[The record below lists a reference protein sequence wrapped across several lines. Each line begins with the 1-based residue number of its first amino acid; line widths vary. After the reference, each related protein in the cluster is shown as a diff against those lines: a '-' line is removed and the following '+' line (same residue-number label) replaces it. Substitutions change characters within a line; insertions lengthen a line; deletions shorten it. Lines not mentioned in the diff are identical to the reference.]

1 MTPEHL
7 RTLLLR
13 DLEALKR
20 ELLAYPDEA
29 QIWASPKGVPNSAGT
44 LALHLAGNLHHFVG
58 AILGGCGYVRNREE
72 EFGARGIPREEILA
86 RVDAAARAVDAAL
99 ATLDPARLDE
109 TFPHEFPHGTV
120 NAGRFLSHLATHLAY
135 HLGQVDYHR
144 RMVTGDAAGVDAQSL
159 KAIF

>member
-1 MTPEHL
+1 MTTDHL
-7 RTLLLR
+7 RTIFLR

-29 QIWASPKGVPNSAGT
+29 QIWAAPPGVPNAAGT
-44 LALHLAGNLHHFVG
+44 LALHLAGNLHHYLG
-58 AILGGCGYVRNREE
+58 AVLGGSGYVRDREE
-72 EFGARGIPREEILA
+72 EFGARGVSRDEILA
-86 RVDAAARAVDAAL
+86 RVDAAARAVDA
-99 ATLDPARLDE
+99 TLTSLSPARLEE
-109 TFPHEFPHGTV
+109 TFPAEFPHGRV
-120 NAGRFLSHLATHLAY
+120 NTGRFLLHLATHLAY